1 MSYDFRKVYQVAKES
16 GCDISSDTSE
26 EAIKARLQKVKDWI
40 DKNFSDV
47 FETGEATG
55 TTTACLIVYFKGT
68 NCGMY
73 VESYI
78 NANSIYNHHGYVTDT
93 DRKLSTAGGSNAGH
107 LHDNTLRLLMIKSK
121 YGFITGFFRENIS
134 DNIKALVIN
143 MKDRFVTM
151 IYNSPTQLYIAEG
164 PSNVLTSNVIKCSL
178 ADVVCLSKLYPP
190 GLDCVPEGIY
200 QSVCLSSDNCIEFSV
215 GDKKEKYVELPG
227 SANYITFALKLEEPS
242 EADYSGIKT
251 HRGGS

>member
-26 EAIKARLQKVKDWI
+26 EAIKARLIKVKDWI

-47 FETGEATG
+47 FETGEVTG

-73 VESYI
+73 VESHI
-78 NANSIYNHHGYVTDT
+78 NANSVYNHHGYVTDT
-93 DRKLSTAGGSNAGH
+93 DRKLSTASGSNTGQ

-121 YGFITGFFRENIS
+121 YGFIAGFFKENIS
-134 DNIKALVIN
+134 DAIKTLVIN

-151 IYNSPTQLYIAEG
+151 IYNSETKLYVADGTQGEI
-164 PSNVLTSNVIKCSL
+164 TSSVMKCSL
-178 ADVVCLSKLYPP
+178 ADEVCLSKLYPP
-190 GLDCVPEGIY
+190 GLDCVPEGVY
-200 QSVCLSSDNCIEFSV
+200 QSVCSSSANCIEFSV
-215 GDKKEKYVELPG
+215 GNNKEKYVELPG

-242 EADYSGIKT
+242 AADYSGIKT